1 MYPSYELLCHVPT
14 QSLFNNK
21 ISMMRKCSTF
31 SENGYGPATPL
42 RLTEYGFCRGQE
54 AYKKNRKKSGD
65 LFFFFFLET
74 VKYLWGRQ
82 KMSRGHQMA
91 TLRHWQYDRIFL
103 YILLIKYL
111 IDHYRIICIIN

>member
-42 RLTEYGFCRGQE
+42 RLTEY
-54 AYKKNRKKSGD
+54 
-65 LFFFFFLET
+65 
-74 VKYLWGRQ
+74 V
-82 KMSRGHQMA
+82 
-91 TLRHWQYDRIFL
+91 
-103 YILLIKYL
+103 
-111 IDHYRIICIIN
+111 

>member
-42 RLTEYGFCRGQE
+42 RYTLHIAHDPAGILR
-54 AYKKNRKKSGD
+54 
-65 LFFFFFLET
+65 FF
-74 VKYLWGRQ
+74 
-82 KMSRGHQMA
+82 S
-91 TLRHWQYDRIFL
+91 TLQTS
-103 YILLIKYL
+103 
-111 IDHYRIICIIN
+111 